1 MEVIVTTKI
10 NMSDPFSN
18 CAKELKEAYMR
29 LYSFDYEKACCNR
42 GILISRH
49 LIDRYIFVPTL
60 KAKDM
65 NCINTDYFKPFAGF
79 LREDT
84 TVVYLWVSMG
94 TICAL
99 YDAPI

>member
-1 MEVIVTTKI
+1 MSRVFKVKPKRLKKVNGLVLTPEMEVIVTTKI

-42 GILISRH
+42 G
-49 LIDRYIFVPTL
+49 DF
-60 KAKDM
+60 
-65 NCINTDYFKPFAGF
+65 
-79 LREDT
+79 DT

>member
-1 MEVIVTTKI
+1 
-10 NMSDPFSN
+10 
-18 CAKELKEAYMR
+18 
-29 LYSFDYEKACCNR
+29 
-42 GILISRH
+42 
-49 LIDRYIFVPTL
+49 
-60 KAKDM
+60 M
-65 NCINTDYFKPFAGF
+65 NCINTDYFKPFLRL

>member
-1 MEVIVTTKI
+1 
-10 NMSDPFSN
+10 
-18 CAKELKEAYMR
+18 
-29 LYSFDYEKACCNR
+29 
-42 GILISRH
+42 
-49 LIDRYIFVPTL
+49 
-60 KAKDM
+60 M
-65 NCINTDYFKPFAGF
+65 NCINTDYFKPFFAGF